1 MNQPKTNNQQQK
13 GTIPQQVWATLTAA
27 QQQTILRTI
36 VKVCQ
41 NLAAQWKPEADH
53 EPASKC

>member
-1 MNQPKTNNQQQK
+1 MTQPETNKQHQSS
-13 GTIPQQVWATLTAA
+13 TIPKQVWATLTAA

-36 VKVCQ
+36 VQICQ
-41 NLAAQWKPEADH
+41 NLAAQWEQEADH